1 MKKEASADSTLLVL
15 GAGASIGAAKYPI
28 ESSLREAMAKMPSGP
43 NFFHDLFFQG
53 RMDTHDARYVNSLG
67 LMDEGLNDL
76 IVRAWALDNNRQ
88 MFDPN
93 EWR

>member
-43 NFFHDLFFQG
+43 NFFHDPFVQG
-53 RMDTHDARYVNSLG
+53 RMDGKKQAAKHKTHCFHRLFISD
-67 LMDEGLNDL
+67 D
-76 IVRAWALDNNRQ
+76 
-88 MFDPN
+88 
-93 EWR
+93 